1 MSAGSVTSQSA
12 TDTRTTP
19 VSAWIALAVLMLPV
33 LLIAID
39 NTVLAFALPA
49 IADAERIAEMCRM
62 RSRGMTQTLASRS
75 ISLQH
80 ASMASLVRVAVRRIP
95 ASATE

>member
-1 MSAGSVTSQSA
+1 MSTRLDAATGNTRSSGVTG
-12 TDTRTTP
+12 TTP

-49 IADAERIAEMCRM
+49 IAEEFRP
-62 RSRGMTQTLASRS
+62 SRPPSCGSSTSTPWCWPPCWWPWA
-75 ISLQH
+75 
-80 ASMASLVRVAVRRIP
+80 
-95 ASATE
+95 ASATGSAGAAC